1 MGKDQAAVGEG
12 DVSMVE
18 NDVQSEKIVTDSFSS
33 TPTSSEEG
41 TRQQQCIAWLGTA
54 GDWGIPL
61 QFKLSPGW

>member
-41 TRQQQCIAWLGTA
+41 TRQQQ
-54 GDWGIPL
+54 
-61 QFKLSPGW
+61 